1 VAERGLIEMMRLGKI
16 IEVSA
21 APFRLEAGKMARQAD
36 GAVLVTFGDT
46 KVLATATRGEAEELD
61 YFPLVV
67 DYEEKFYAG
76 GKIPGGFFKREG
88 KPSDEAVL
96 CARLIDRPIRPLFP
110 QGYME
115 KVHVVVTVLSAD
127 KDHPPEIAGLLGA
140 SAALLTSS
148 IPFTTPVAGVRLGR
162 VNGQLIA
169 NPTAAEREASDLD
182 IVVAGTPTAVTM
194 VEGSMKEL
202 PEAEV
207 IEAIE
212 FAHRHIREL
221 CALQEEFLARAGVE
235 KLEVATPDL
244 GELKERLSRVIG
256 DRFHE
261 LRAAPGKL
269 AREELI
275 ETIKEEAITKVLEEL
290 APPAEEVERLTHDL
304 AAAFEEL
311 LREFVRRTTL
321 ETGLRIDNRRPEE
334 IRPIEIEV
342 GLLPRVHGS
351 ALFTRGETQSLGT
364 CTLGTTRQ
372 DEQIIDRML
381 EEGRKRFMLHYN
393 FPPYSVGEAGRM
405 GPPGRR
411 EIGHGH
417 LAENAL
423 QAVLPTEE
431 EFPYI
436 IRVVSEILES
446 NGSSSMATVCSS
458 SLAMMDAGVPLKAPV
473 AGIALG
479 LIQEG
484 SKRLILTDIVGMED
498 HFGDMDFKVAG
509 TRKGVT
515 AFQLDVKTGGL
526 SRELLEEALER
537 AHVARMAVLDRME
550 EVLPAPR
557 PRLSPYAPVL
567 EVIHINPDKLGL
579 VIGPG
584 GRTIRRIIDQTE
596 TEIDLEDDGTVRI
609 SGPNRQAVER
619 AIALVEELTEEL
631 EVGKRYRGKVTRI
644 ERYGAFVELPSG
656 VRGLVHVSDL
666 AEGYVKKVE
675 DVVKIGDEITV
686 EVIGINELGRPDF
699 RRIPEEGEELKAAP
713 RPRRAAARV
722 TPAPAAQAQAQART
736 RRDDGGA
743 ARAKPAP
750 APTPTQIKAKAEP
763 KPKEVKVGDTLTGT
777 VKNITEFGAFVELDE
792 TDKVGLIH
800 ISELSDGY
808 VKRVEDIVQPGD
820 RVAVKVL
827 KIDDR
832 GRIYLKRLARPEIK
846 IT

>member
-1 VAERGLIEMMRLGKI
+1 MRLNKI
-16 IEVSA
+16 IVESEG
-21 APFRLEAGKMARQAD
+21 PFRLEAGRIARQAD
-36 GAVLVTFGDT
+36 GSVLVTFGDT
-46 KVLATATRGEAEELD
+46 KILATATRGEAEALD
-61 YFPLVV
+61 YFPLIV

-88 KPSDEAVL
+88 KPSDEAIL
-96 CARLIDRPIRPLFP
+96 HARLIDRPIRPLFP
-110 QGYME
+110 KGYME
-115 KVHVVVTVLSAD
+115 RVHLVVTVLSAD
-127 KDHPPEIAGLLGA
+127 RDHPPEIASLLGA
-140 SAALLTSS
+140 STALLLSS
-148 IPFTTPVAGVRLGR
+148 IPFTTPVAGVQLGR
-162 VNGQLIA
+162 VAGRLIV
-169 NPTAAEREASDLD
+169 NPTAEELEQSDLD
-182 IVVAGTPTAVTM
+182 VIVAGTKEAVTM

-202 PEAEV
+202 PEEEV
-207 IEAIE
+207 ITALE
-212 FAHRHIREL
+212 FAHQHIKEL
-221 CALQEEFLARAGVE
+221 CAFQESFISQVEIE
-235 KLEVATPDL
+235 KLEVTAPELEELKGRL
-244 GELKERLSRVIG
+244 GEAIS
-256 DRFHE
+256 DRFQE
-261 LRAAPGKL
+261 LRSASDKL

-275 ETIKEEAITKVLEEL
+275 KEIKEEAFAQVLEGLSPALAEGEETQTQEL
-290 APPAEEVERLTHDL
+290 ERNLS
-304 AAAFEEL
+304 AAFDEL

-321 ETGLRIDNRRPEE
+321 ESGLRIDNRSPEE

-351 ALFTRGETQSLGT
+351 ALFTRGETQALGT

-405 GPPGRR
+405 GPPSRR

-484 SKRLILTDIVGMED
+484 DDHLILTDIIGMED
-498 HFGDMDFKVAG
+498 RCGDMDFKIAG
-509 TRKGVT
+509 TRRGVT

-526 SRELLEEALER
+526 SREILEEALKR
-537 AHVARMAVLDRME
+537 AHQARMEILERME
-550 EVLPAPR
+550 EALPSPR

-567 EVIHINPDKLGL
+567 EVIHVNPDRLGL

-596 TEIDLEDDGTVRI
+596 TEIDIEDDGTVRI
-609 SGPNRQAVER
+609 SGPNREAVER
-619 AIALVEELTEEL
+619 AIAIVEELTEEL

-666 AEGYVKKVE
+666 ADGYVKNVE
-675 DVVKIGDEITV
+675 DIVKVGDEITV
-686 EVIGINELGRPDF
+686 EVIGINEMGRPDF
-699 RRIPEEGEELKAAP
+699 RRILEEDEVRLPAPPRERERAP
-713 RPRRAAARV
+713 RRPPSPSPSRAKAGPRAPRDGREEAR
-722 TPAPAAQAQAQART
+722 AQARPQPQK
-736 RRDDGGA
+736 R
-743 ARAKPAP
+743 
-750 APTPTQIKAKAEP
+750 
-763 KPKEVKVGDTLTGT
+763 EVKAGEVFTGT
-777 VKNITEFGAFVELDE
+777 VKNIADFGAFVELD
-792 TDKVGLIH
+792 DSGAVGLIH
-800 ISELSDGY
+800 ISELSDDY
-808 VKRVEDIVQPGD
+808 VKRVEDVVRPGD
-820 RVAVKVL
+820 RVAVRVL
-827 KIDDR
+827 KIDNR
-832 GRIYLKRLARPEIK
+832 GRIYLKRLARPGIK
-846 IT
+846 IS